1 MNLLDAPS
9 VVFIDL
15 ERTRQPAQRAGHGG
29 YVNDQPAAVET
40 VSVRADL
47 IVAVGDLGTHR
58 AEVFLAGGA
67 SITVDHPREV
77 VLEVIRNRYDEWLDA
92 MGLAGS

>member
-1 MNLLDAPS
+1 MNPDNVPA

-29 YVNDQPAAVET
+29 VLPAVVET

-47 IVAVGDLGTHR
+47 IVAVGDLGPDR

-77 VLEVIRNRYDEWLDA
+77 VLEVIQHRYDEWADA